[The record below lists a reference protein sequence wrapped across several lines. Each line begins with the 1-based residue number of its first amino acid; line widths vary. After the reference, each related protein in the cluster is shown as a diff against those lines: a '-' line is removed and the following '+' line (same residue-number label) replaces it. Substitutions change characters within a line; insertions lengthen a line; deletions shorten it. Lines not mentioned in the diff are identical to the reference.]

1 MDELFQAG
9 KDLNRDVLVS
19 FMTETRVELKHLTI
33 AVKELA
39 DAVHESVQRFE
50 IDSQE
55 TRDSLGGLP
64 ALRNGHETLGKRI
77 AEVESKAVKLEER
90 TTALETLRTEMKTWI
105 GSMSRHQKDHPVPQE
120 EQEPPKRP
128 IPQPGPGRAPTID
141 PDPPDPP
148 PTPTTEPPDEG

>member
-1 MDELFQAG
+1 MEELFQPG
-9 KDLNRDVLVS
+9 KDLNRDVLVA
-19 FMTETRVELKHLTI
+19 FMTETRVELKHLTA
-33 AVKELA
+33 AVKDLA
-39 DAVHESVQRFE
+39 EAVHEAVQRFE

-105 GSMSRHQKDHPVPQE
+105 AALTFAGTAIGFMVNHFWK
-120 EQEPPKRP
+120 
-128 IPQPGPGRAPTID
+128 
-141 PDPPDPP
+141 
-148 PTPTTEPPDEG
+148 